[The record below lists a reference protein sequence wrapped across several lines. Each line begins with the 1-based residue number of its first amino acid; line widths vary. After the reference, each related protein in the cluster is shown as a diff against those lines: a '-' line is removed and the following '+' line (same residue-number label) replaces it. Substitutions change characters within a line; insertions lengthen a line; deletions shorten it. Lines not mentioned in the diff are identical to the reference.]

1 LVCGQSDNIELGKE
15 HTMAVATT
23 ELLVLVTARAKPGKE
38 AALEEA
44 LLEAAVAA
52 RA

>member
-1 LVCGQSDNIELGKE
+1 
-15 HTMAVATT
+15 MAVATT

-52 RA
+52 RAQRVACSV